1 MSKDR
6 YQIWVSQLFGSRSFI
21 ARGWLSQACD
31 GLVDDRSDSEA
42 GVFSME
48 EVTAILSTL
57 SYDGCVLDEV
67 RIENTH
73 QPGEES

>member
-6 YQIWVSQLFGSRSFI
+6 YQIWVSQIGGQLGDVL
-21 ARGWLSQACD
+21 RGWLSQACD
-31 GLVDDRSDSEA
+31 ELVDDRSDPEA

-48 EVTAILSTL
+48 ELTAILPTL
-57 SYDGCVLDEV
+57 SYEGCVLDEV